1 MAIDAYKNIRGLEA
15 KDCGAIWVRSSH
27 ETESYSSFQI
37 SPFTSVKGG
46 KKEKKEMQH
55 AFEFSFSNWGCNQCR
70 KLGNK

>member
-46 KKEKKEMQH
+46 KKEKKRD
-55 AFEFSFSNWGCNQCR
+55 ATCI
-70 KLGNK
+70 